1 MNGDGIWAFH
11 QHRIDRMRLPRGEPA
26 AVTERDM
33 SLSPDAVQRYA
44 RHLTLPEFGEAGQ
57 ERLLRSSVLLIGAGG
72 LGSPL
77 ALYLAAAGVGRLGI
91 MDFDVVDL
99 SNLQRQIIHRTQDIG
114 TSKAKSARRAIN
126 DLNPSTVVDI
136 YEEGITS
143 ANALAIIGKYDV
155 VIDGTDNF
163 PTRYLVNDACVLL
176 GKVNVYGSIY
186 RFEGQATVFDS
197 RRDAQGKRRGPCY
210 RCLYPEPPP
219 PGEVPSC
226 AEGGVLGV
234 LPGMIAM
241 IQATEA
247 IKVLAGI
254 GKSLVGRFLRYDAM
268 NMEYRQLHLR
278 WRADCPVCGDHPTVT
293 ALIDYQEFCGLK
305 RGESAPSEDITIEPA
320 AYAELR
326 EAGTEHLLLDVR
338 EPFELRICQIEGNL
352 NIPLGQLPSR
362 LDEIAAWKGK
372 LVVTQCKS
380 GMRSMKALDTLRK
393 HGFTKVKNLTG
404 GILRWG
410 NEVDPSISA
419 Y

>member
-1 MNGDGIWAFH
+1 MTLTSE
-11 QHRIDRMRLPRGEPA
+11 Q
-26 AVTERDM
+26 
-33 SLSPDAVQRYA
+33 SQRYA

-57 ERLLRSSVLLIGAGG
+57 EKLLRSSVLLIGAGG

-77 ALYLAAAGVGRLGI
+77 ALYLAAAGIGRIGI

-99 SNLQRQIIHRTQDIG
+99 SNLQRQVIHRTQDIG

-126 DLNPSTVVDI
+126 DLNPATVVELH
-136 YEEGITS
+136 EEGISS
-143 ANALAIIGKYDV
+143 ANALEIIAKYDI

-163 PTRYLVNDACVLL
+163 PTRYLVNDACVML
-176 GKVNVYGSIY
+176 GKVNIYGSIY

-197 RRDAQGKRRGPCY
+197 RRDATGARGGPCY

-234 LPGMIAM
+234 LPGLVAM

-247 IKVLAGI
+247 IKVLTGM
-254 GKSLVGRFLRYDAM
+254 GRSLVGRFLRYDAL
-268 NMEYRQLHLR
+268 NMEFRQLKLR
-278 WRADCPVCGDHPTVT
+278 WRADCPVCGSHPTVT
-293 ALIDYQEFCGLK
+293 KLIDYQEFCGLK
-305 RGESAPSEDITIEPA
+305 RGESAASAAEIEIGVRE
-320 AYAELR
+320 YAELR
-326 EAGTEHLLLDVR
+326 EAGTAHLLLDVR

-352 NIPLGQLPSR
+352 NIPLGQLPAR
-362 LDEIAAWKGK
+362 LGEIAGWKDK

-380 GMRSMKALDTLRK
+380 GKRSMKALETLNR
-393 HGFTKVKNLTG
+393 HGFTKVRNLEG
-404 GILRWG
+404 GILKWG
-410 NEVDPSISA
+410 EEVDPSISA